1 MSDFWNSNGEHD
13 SSALPETITCVDCG
27 GVCHRL
33 SLAMEGGDATGDV
46 VSYRC
51 EDCLDRWDLIAGDPA
66 DVDDLDGEGH
76 EGHGH

>member
-1 MSDFWNSNGEHD
+1 MTDFPNSPADDNSDS
-13 SSALPETITCVDCG
+13 LPETIVCVDCG

-33 SLAMEGGDATGDV
+33 GQPMEGGDRTGDV

-66 DVDDLDGEGH
+66 DLD
-76 EGHGH
+76 